1 MSTSHLSSR
10 TTTSA
15 PLPAPPL
22 PMAAACAA
30 QRPWALLLDV
40 DGTLLEF
47 ADEPMAVRV
56 EPPLHSL
63 LRALH
68 RALDGALALVSGRQL
83 ADIDRLFGQPDWV
96 AVGLHGLERR
106 DAHGQLHAQPTDP
119 ARRAQLQRAV
129 QSLVTRLPAVR
140 VEDKGAAIALHCRQ
154 SPKLWPALLTDARA
168 LLPGLPGYELQPGNL
183 VVEFKPAGSDK
194 GQAVRDLLAT
204 PWGGGRLPV
213 YLGDDLTDE
222 HAFAVVNAADGIS
235 VRVGSRTPTL
245 ARFTLSDPRAV
256 HAWLQHV
263 LDTLT
268 QEPKA

>member
-1 MSTSHLSSR
+1 MSSPDANRHTA
-10 TTTSA
+10 TTTA
-15 PLPAPPL
+15 LPEPPL
-22 PMAAACAA
+22 PVPAGP
-30 QRPWALLLDV
+30 PWALLLDV

-47 ADEPMAVRV
+47 ADEPIAVRV
-56 EPPLHSL
+56 EPSLHSL

-68 RALDGALALVSGRQL
+68 HALGGALALVSGRQL
-83 ADIDRLFGQPDWV
+83 ADIDRLFGEPDWV
-96 AVGLHGLERR
+96 AVGLHGLQRR
-106 DAHGQLHAQPTDP
+106 DAHGQVHAQPADP
-119 ARRAQLQRAV
+119 RQRAQLLRAV
-129 QSLVTRLPAVR
+129 HTLLTRLPAVR

-154 SPKLWPALLTDARA
+154 SPELWSTLLTQCRA

-194 GQAVRDLLAT
+194 GQALRDLLAT
-204 PWGGGRLPV
+204 PWGAGRLPV

-235 VRVGSRTPTL
+235 VRVGSRTPTR
-245 ARFTLSDPRAV
+245 ACFTLSGPRAV